1 MLTKRKTGDGLHA
14 PGEGAPAGAVPHASR
29 PVPLRAAALAA
40 LLAMGAVL
48 PLQAYALG
56 LGRVTVLSALG
67 EPLKADVDVVEI
79 SADEASSL
87 TVNIAPAA
95 AFRAA
100 GVDYNTALTGARV
113 SLQQRADGSR
123 YLRISGDRSV
133 NEPYLDLILE
143 ANWASGRLTR
153 DYTLLFDPA
162 HLRSAPAPAP
172 LAAQIPAAPA
182 AAPTAPPPAPAP
194 APAPA
199 APPVAAV
206 EPVKPA
212 AAPAPVAVARPAPP
226 VAVARAAGPSADTVT
241 VRPGDTAAKLVAP
254 QKADGVSLD
263 QLLIALLRANPDAF
277 IGGNVNRL
285 RAGAVVDLPSAE
297 QAQAV
302 SPAEARRLVA
312 VQSSDFNDFRR
323 RLATAT
329 PATAGGAGGREA
341 SGRVQTQVQ
350 ESTAAA
356 AAPDKLKLSKG
367 AVKPGTREAQVAQ
380 SREKQEATT
389 RVAELEKN
397 LGDLAKLQAS
407 SAAVAS
413 AAAPTQKASGP
424 AIPVGTPV
432 AAAASAAKPAS
443 AAASAA
449 KPASAPA
456 AVASTA
462 VVAPTASAPAS
473 AAVPAPVASAAP
485 VVAASAPASAPAEP
499 ASVVAPAAAASA
511 PASVPAAPKPPVK
524 KVAPPPP
531 PPPEPSFIDSLMDNP
546 LVPAGL
552 VGLVALLGG
561 YGFYRMRQ
569 RKAAAQADSSFLE
582 SRVKPDSFFGSSG
595 GQHVDTNDESPPSG
609 NGSSLNY
616 SPSQLDA
623 GGDVDPVAEADVY
636 LAYGRD
642 LQAEEILKEA
652 LKAHPGRIAIH
663 AKLLEIHAKRR
674 DTRAFEVVARQA
686 YKLSQGQGPEW
697 EHICELGRSID
708 AENPLYQQG
717 GAPKEPP
724 AKPEP
729 ASAAPFAPSTMPVMP
744 KPEFAPSEPAA
755 VNLDFDLDLGGPSV
769 LPDDAAAS
777 APAPLSAAPA
787 PVADFDFT
795 PAPAAKPAAKD
806 SGLLEF
812 DLSDL
817 SLDLPKSGGGAAA
830 APAAPVSVMPQ
841 GEAAD
846 SYETKLSL
854 AKEFHEIG
862 DVEGARVLVEEVI
875 ANASGPLKA
884 KAQRFLAELS

>member
-1 MLTKRKTGDGLHA
+1 MGNAL
-14 PGEGAPAGAVPHASR
+14 HASR

-40 LLAMGAVL
+40 LIAVGAAL
-48 PLQAYALG
+48 PLQAHALA

-67 EPLKADVDVVEI
+67 EPLKADVDVAEI

-123 YLRISGDRSV
+123 YLRISGERSV

-162 HLRSAPAPAP
+162 NLRTAPAPAP

-182 AAPTAPPPAPAP
+182 APPPAAAP
-194 APAPA
+194 AQPA
-199 APPVAAV
+199 VAAV

-226 VAVARAAGPSADTVT
+226 VVVAPSPAPAAGTVT

-302 SPAEARRLVA
+302 NAAEARRLVA

-329 PATAGGAGGREA
+329 PATAGRSGGREA

-380 SREKQEATT
+380 SREKQEASS
-389 RVAELEKN
+389 RVAELSKN

-424 AIPVGTPV
+424 AIPVGPLV
-432 AAAASAAKPAS
+432 AAAASGAKPAS
-443 AAASAA
+443 ATASTA

-462 VVAPTASAPAS
+462 VVAPAASAPAS

-485 VVAASAPASAPAEP
+485 ASAPAAPAS
-499 ASVVAPAAAASA
+499 AVAPAAASA

-524 KVAPPPP
+524 KVAPPP

-582 SRVKPDSFFGSSG
+582 SRAQPDSFFGSSG

-652 LKAHPGRIAIH
+652 LKLHPNRIAIH

-674 DTRAFEVVARQA
+674 DARAFEVVARQA

-724 AKPEP
+724 KPEP
-729 ASAAPFAPSTMPVMP
+729 ASAMPFAPSTMPVMP
-744 KPEFAPSEPAA
+744 KPEFAPSEPPS

-769 LPDDAAAS
+769 LPADAVAS
-777 APAPLSAAPA
+777 APAPLSPAPP

-795 PAPAAKPAAKD
+795 PAPAAKPTAKD

-817 SLDLPKSGGGAAA
+817 SLDLPKSGNGTAAGPAAA
-830 APAAPVSVMPQ
+830 VSVMPQ

-862 DVEGARVLVEEVI
+862 DVEGARLLVEEVI

-884 KAQRFLAELS
+884 KAQRFLADLS

>member
-1 MLTKRKTGDGLHA
+1 MLTKGKSGEELHA
-14 PGEGAPAGAVPHASR
+14 PGEGMSAGNAPHASR
-29 PVPLRAAALAA
+29 PIPLRAAALAA
-40 LLAMGAVL
+40 LIAVGAAL
-48 PLQAYALG
+48 PTQAHALG

-87 TVNIAPAA
+87 SVNIAPVA
-95 AFRAA
+95 AFNAA
-100 GVDYNTALTGARV
+100 GVDYNAALTGARV

-123 YLRISGDRSV
+123 YLRISGERSV

-143 ANWASGRLTR
+143 VNWASGRLTR

-162 HLRSAPAPAP
+162 NLRTTPAPAP
-172 LAAQIPAAPA
+172 LAAQIPPTPTNAPA
-182 AAPTAPPPAPAP
+182 APPPAPVP
-194 APAPA
+194 APA
-199 APPVAAV
+199 VAAV

-212 AAPAPVAVARPAPP
+212 TAPAPVAVAQPTPP
-226 VAVARAAGPSADTVT
+226 VAVARAAGPSASTVT
-241 VRPGDTAAKLVAP
+241 VRPGDTATKLVAP
-254 QKADGVSLD
+254 YKADGISLD

-277 IGGNVNRL
+277 IGGNLNRL

-297 QAQAV
+297 QARAI
-302 SPAEARRLVA
+302 SKAEARRLVA

-329 PATAGGAGGREA
+329 PATAGGTGAREV
-341 SGRVQTQVQ
+341 SGRVQTQMQ

-380 SREKQEATT
+380 SREQQEASS
-389 RVAELEKN
+389 RVAELSKN
-397 LGDLAKLQAS
+397 LDDLAKLQAS

-413 AAAPTQKASGP
+413 AAPPGQKVGGP
-424 AIPVGTPV
+424 AIPIGAPV
-432 AAAASAAKPAS
+432 TAS

-449 KPASAPA
+449 KPAAAPT
-456 AVASTA
+456 AVASAA
-462 VVAPTASAPAS
+462 VVAPAASAPAS
-473 AAVPAPVASAAP
+473 AAAAAPVASAAP
-485 VVAASAPASAPAEP
+485 VLAASAPASTPAE
-499 ASVVAPAAAASA
+499 SVAAVAPTASAAAAA
-511 PASVPAAPKPPVK
+511 RVPAAPKPQVK
-524 KVAPPPP
+524 KVVPPPP

-569 RKAAAQADSSFLE
+569 RKAKAQADSSFLE
-582 SRVKPDSFFGSSG
+582 SRVQPDSFFGSSG

-609 NGSSLNY
+609 NASSLNY

-652 LKAHPGRIAIH
+652 LKLHPNRIAIH
-663 AKLLEIHAKRR
+663 AKLLEIYAKRR
-674 DTRAFEVVARQA
+674 DVRAFEVVARQA
-686 YKLSQGQGPEW
+686 YQLSQGQGSEW

-708 AENPLYQQG
+708 AENPLYQPG

-724 AKPEP
+724 AKPET
-729 ASAAPFAPSTMPVMP
+729 ASAAPFAPSTIPVMP
-744 KPEFAPSEPAA
+744 KPEFAPSEPAPA

-769 LPDDAAAS
+769 LPADAAAS

-787 PVADFDFT
+787 PVLDVDLP
-795 PAPAAKPAAKD
+795 PAPAVKPAAKD

-817 SLDLPKSGGGAAA
+817 SLDLPKSGGDTAAA
-830 APAAPVSVMPQ
+830 SAPVSAMPQ
-841 GEAAD
+841 TEAAD
-846 SYETKLSL
+846 SHETKLSL

-875 ANASGPLKA
+875 ANATGPVKA

>member
-1 MLTKRKTGDGLHA
+1 MLTKRKTGDGLHT
-14 PGEGAPAGAVPHASR
+14 PVEGVPARHALHASR

-40 LLAMGAVL
+40 LLAMGAVV
-48 PLQAYALG
+48 PLQAHALG

-87 TVNIAPAA
+87 TVSIAPAA

-100 GVDYNTALTGARV
+100 GVDYNAALTGARV

-133 NEPYLDLILE
+133 SEPYLDLILE

-162 HLRSAPAPAP
+162 DLRAAPAPAP
-172 LAAQIPAAPA
+172 LAAQIPATPA
-182 AAPTAPPPAPAP
+182 AAPPPAPVP
-194 APAPA
+194 APA
-199 APPVAAV
+199 VAAV

-212 AAPAPVAVARPAPP
+212 TAPSPVAAARPAPP
-226 VAVARAAGPSADTVT
+226 AAVARVAAPAAGTVT
-241 VRPGDTAAKLVAP
+241 VRPGDTATKLVAP
-254 QKADGVSLD
+254 LKADGISLD

-277 IGGNVNRL
+277 IGSNVNRL

-302 SPAEARRLVA
+302 NPAEARRLLA

-350 ESTAAA
+350 ESTVAA

-389 RVAELEKN
+389 RVAELKKN

-413 AAAPTQKASGP
+413 ATAPTQKASGL
-424 AIPVGTPV
+424 ALPVGTPV
-432 AAAASAAKPAS
+432 AAAASAPKPAS

-449 KPASAPA
+449 KPASAA
-456 AVASTA
+456 ASVASTA
-462 VVAPTASAPAS
+462 VVPPAASAPAS
-473 AAVPAPVASAAP
+473 AAGPAQVASAAP
-485 VVAASAPASAPAEP
+485 TAPILAASAPASAPAES
-499 ASVVAPAAAASA
+499 ASAVVQAASAPA
-511 PASVPAAPKPPVK
+511 PASVPAASKPPVK
-524 KVAPPPP
+524 KLAPPP

-582 SRVKPDSFFGSSG
+582 SRVQPDSFFGSSG

-609 NGSSLNY
+609 NASSLNY

-652 LKAHPGRIAIH
+652 LKVHPGRIAIH

-674 DTRAFEVVARQA
+674 DARAFEVVARQA
-686 YKLSQGQGPEW
+686 YKLSHGQGSEW

-708 AENPLYQQG
+708 AENPLYQKG

-724 AKPEP
+724 AQPEP
-729 ASAAPFAPSTMPVMP
+729 ASAAPFAPSTIPVMP
-744 KPEFAPSEPAA
+744 KPEFAPSGPAA
-755 VNLDFDLDLGGPSV
+755 NLDFDLDLGGPSV

-787 PVADFDFT
+787 PATDFDFT

-817 SLDLPKSGGGAAA
+817 SLDLPKNGADATA
-830 APAAPVSVMPQ
+830 APVAAPVSVSPQ
-841 GEAAD
+841 GQAAD
-846 SYETKLSL
+846 SFETKLSL

-875 ANASGPLKA
+875 ANAPGPIKA
-884 KAQRFLAELS
+884 KAERFLAELS

>member
-1 MLTKRKTGDGLHA
+1 MLTKRKTGDRLHTL
-14 PGEGAPAGAVPHASR
+14 GEGTPARTAPHASR
-29 PVPLRAAALAA
+29 PIPLRAAALAA
-40 LLAMGAVL
+40 LLAMGAAL
-48 PLQAYALG
+48 PFQAHALG

-67 EPLKADVDVVEI
+67 EPLKAEVDVVEI

-87 TVNIAPAA
+87 NVSIAPVA

-162 HLRSAPAPAP
+162 DLRTAPAPAP
-172 LAAQIPAAPA
+172 LAAQIPAAPV
-182 AAPTAPPPAPAP
+182 APPPVSAPAV
-194 APAPA
+194 
-199 APPVAAV
+199 PPVAAV

-212 AAPAPVAVARPAPP
+212 AAAPAPVAVARPAPQ
-226 VAVARAAGPSADTVT
+226 VAVAPAPAPSAGTVT

-254 QKADGVSLD
+254 QRASGVSLD

-302 SPAEARRLVA
+302 NAAEARRLVA

-329 PATAGGAGGREA
+329 PAMAGGSGGREA

-380 SREKQEATT
+380 SREKQEASS
-389 RVAELEKN
+389 RVAELSKN

-413 AAAPTQKASGP
+413 AAAPTQTAGGP
-424 AIPVGTPV
+424 AIAVGTPV
-432 AAAASAAKPAS
+432 AAA
-443 AAASAA
+443 
-449 KPASAPA
+449 
-456 AVASTA
+456 
-462 VVAPTASAPAS
+462 AS
-473 AAVPAPVASAAP
+473 AAVPAPVASAASAL
-485 VVAASAPASAPAEP
+485 AASAPASAPAEP
-499 ASVVAPAAAASA
+499 ASAVAPAAAASA
-511 PASVPAAPKPPVK
+511 AASVPAAPKPPVK

-561 YGFYRMRQ
+561 YGFYRLRQ
-569 RKAAAQADSSFLE
+569 RKAAAQANSSFLE
-582 SRVKPDSFFGSSG
+582 SRVQPDSFFGSSG

-652 LKAHPGRIAIH
+652 LKSHPNRIAIH

-674 DTRAFEVVARQA
+674 DARAFEVVARQA
-686 YKLSQGQGPEW
+686 YKLSQGQGSEW

-769 LPDDAAAS
+769 LPDEAAAS

-787 PVADFDFT
+787 PAADFDFT
-795 PAPAAKPAAKD
+795 AAPAAKPAAID

-817 SLDLPKSGGGAAA
+817 SLDLPKNGRGAAA